1 MKTGAKRKNAPSELT
16 SDKKIRWTFIGLTLI
31 TVNNS

>member
-16 SDKKIRWTFIGLTLI
+16 SDKKIRETLYW
-31 TVNNS
+31 VNTNCC